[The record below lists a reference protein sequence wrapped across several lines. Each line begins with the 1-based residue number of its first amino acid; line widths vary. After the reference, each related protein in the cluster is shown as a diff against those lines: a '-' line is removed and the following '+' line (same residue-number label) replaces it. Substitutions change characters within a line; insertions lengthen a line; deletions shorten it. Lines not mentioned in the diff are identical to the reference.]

1 MKHEEKGTT
10 QYSATCTLWANG
22 NNSNSQ
28 LNFFSTPSVGLF
40 TVDGNKIAQS
50 TGVDLLLQSDF
61 DLKINDS
68 KYRVEVP
75 EDGKYHQEFGSL
87 SYCLSVQQGFDIV

>member
-1 MKHEEKGTT
+1 M
-10 QYSATCTLWANG
+10 LAN
-22 NNSNSQ
+22 NTNTR
-28 LNFFSTPSVGLF
+28 LFSTPSVSLF

-61 DLKINDS
+61 DLKINDT

-75 EDGKYHQEFGSL
+75 EDGK
-87 SYCLSVQQGFDIV
+87 